1 MCEPGQVDNM
11 DVEEGQRSLQAER
24 LPPLG
29 SAVSLPP
36 ASSLRT
42 SGGRCPSGQLQGIS
56 GARILHRISSTK
68 YVREILSEW

>member
-1 MCEPGQVDNM
+1 M
-11 DVEEGQRSLQAER
+11 DVVEGSLQAER

-42 SGGRCPSGQLQGIS
+42 PSGRCPSGQLQGIS
-56 GARILHRISSTK
+56 GAKILSSTE
-68 YVREILSEW
+68 YVREILLNGEIATK

>member
-1 MCEPGQVDNM
+1 M
-11 DVEEGQRSLQAER
+11 DVVEGSLQAER

-42 SGGRCPSGQLQGIS
+42 STGRCPSVQLQGIS
-56 GARILHRISSTK
+56 GARIPDRISSTE
-68 YVREILSEW
+68 YVREILLDGEIASK